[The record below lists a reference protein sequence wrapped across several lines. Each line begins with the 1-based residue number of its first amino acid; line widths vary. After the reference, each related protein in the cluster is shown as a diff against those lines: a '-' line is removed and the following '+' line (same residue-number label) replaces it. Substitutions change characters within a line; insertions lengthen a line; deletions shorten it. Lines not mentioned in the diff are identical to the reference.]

1 MSATDQTFYPARIIS
16 AAEGVCSRS
25 VHRRA
30 SRERWPTAK
39 RGNRLEYAPPRR
51 LRRSCAALVKVTPIW
66 QQPRTL
72 RELLRAAAVLGFCL
86 RVRREPAR
94 GTRAA
99 FRQTAADLRRLFK
112 FSPTAL
118 ERWVSGVARDGL
130 AALRENKLGRVG
142 RKSARLERIL

>member
-1 MSATDQTFYPARIIS
+1 MNNSEQKFFPARIIS
-16 AAEGVCSRS
+16 EADGACSKTI
-25 VHRRA
+25 HRRA
-30 SRERWPTAK
+30 TREGWPKVK

-51 LRRSCAALVKVTPIW
+51 LRRSCAALVKITPIW

-86 RVRREPAR
+86 RVQRKPAQ
-94 GTRAA
+94 GTRVALKE
-99 FRQTAADLRRLFK
+99 TSADLRRLFR

-118 ERWVSGVARDGL
+118 ARWVAGVERNGL
-130 AALRENKLGRVG
+130 PALRENKLGRVG

>member
-1 MSATDQTFYPARIIS
+1 MKTSAQTFYPVRIIS
-16 AAEGVCSRS
+16 AAEGVCSKS
-25 VHRRA
+25 IHRRA
-30 SRERWPTAK
+30 RREHWPKVK

-51 LRRSCAALVKVTPIW
+51 LHRSCAALVKATPIW
-66 QQPRTL
+66 QQPRTF
-72 RELLRAAAVLGFCL
+72 RELLRAVAVLGFCL

-118 ERWVSGVARDGL
+118 QRWVSGVERDGL

-142 RKSARLERIL
+142 RKSAQLGRIL